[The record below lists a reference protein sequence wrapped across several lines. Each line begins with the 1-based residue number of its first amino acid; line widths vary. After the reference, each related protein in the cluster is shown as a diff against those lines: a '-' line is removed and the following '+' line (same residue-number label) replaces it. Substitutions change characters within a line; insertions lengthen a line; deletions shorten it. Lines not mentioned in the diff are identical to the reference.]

1 MLQRFT
7 GTRYSEC
14 SAYWAG
20 EPGFD
25 YTAALLRWSKP
36 PKLNKDEI
44 KTEESFTQMVR
55 RLMQEKGIKGPDL
68 YKEACM
74 DRKLFSKIMKD
85 INYQP
90 KKYTAIQLALG
101 LKLSLAET
109 RTLLEAAGFALSRS
123 IREDKVISDCIEQ
136 GKGSVWQVNRM
147 LKAYG
152 LKELY
157 S

>member
-1 MLQRFT
+1 MLQSFT
-7 GTRYSEC
+7 ESCISKQKVCWASE
-14 SAYWAG
+14 S
-20 EPGFD
+20 EFD
-25 YTAALLRWSKP
+25 YSLALLRWSKP
-36 PKLNKDEI
+36 PKLDKDEI
-44 KTEESFTQMVR
+44 KTEETFTQMLLR
-55 RLMQEKGIKGPDL
+55 IMKEKGMDAPTL
-68 YKEACM
+68 CYEACM
-74 DRKLFSKIMKD
+74 DRKLFSKIKTN

-109 RTLLEAAGFALSRS
+109 RTLLEAAGFALSPG

-152 LKELY
+152 LKEFY

>member
-7 GTRYSEC
+7 GTRFSEC
-14 SAYWAG
+14 NAYWAG
-20 EPGFD
+20 EPEFD
-25 YTAALLRWSKP
+25 YSAALLRWSKP

-44 KTEESFTQMVR
+44 KTEETFTQMLL
-55 RLMQEKGIKGPDL
+55 RLMKEKGMGAPTL
-68 YKEACM
+68 CYEACM
-74 DRKLFSKIMKD
+74 DRKLFSKIKTNV
-85 INYQP
+85 NYQP

-109 RTLLEAAGFALSRS
+109 RTLLEAAGFALSPG

-152 LKELY
+152 LKALY